1 MCAARHELRV
11 VRRALHHALRV
22 LRRALRI
29 VISLSFAVL
38 CIWCHP
44 AHILIVLRFVSRVRS
59 TLPVATASSG
69 PEPPNPPEPRTP
81 EPPLELPNLR
91 ITLAHSVRNGDMLT
105 LQQLTGDHFCTLRRT
120 SLI

>member
-11 VRRALHHALRV
+11 VRCALYHALRV

-38 CIWCHP
+38 CIWCYP
-44 AHILIVLRFVSRVRS
+44 AHILIVLRFVPRVRS

-69 PEPPNPPEPRTP
+69 PEPPNPRTS
-81 EPPLELPNLR
+81 LELPNLR